1 MISELQMCKSKAND
15 ILDIVKSDCNGINKS
30 GFALSSLSYLKLE
43 GLSALSFTSDPSE
56 LRS

>member
-1 MISELQMCKSKAND
+1 MCKSKAND
-15 ILDIVKSDCNGINKS
+15 ILDIVRSDCNGINKS